1 MSKVKYYFKIV
12 GTDNPIKMLGS
23 DDYNADSEYPNT
35 TIKEIKGLQDLGKP
49 NNIHTR
55 QWAGSNVVD
64 VLHPTDVGEEVT
76 RDPQTIEITLV
87 SFGTQTEIHSFV
99 NWVANNRILFWD
111 NYRSFEVEIF
121 NDKEIKFDDYI
132 LRLYGNRFQLPIT
145 FQCITTPKPLFK

>member
-1 MSKVKYYFKIV
+1 MSSINYYFKVV

-23 DDYNADSEYPNT
+23 DAYNPDCDYPNT
-35 TIKEIKGLQDLGKP
+35 TVKAIKGLQDLGKP

-55 QWAGSNVVD
+55 QWAGSNKLD

-76 RDPQTIEITLV
+76 RDPQSIEIILV
-87 SFGTQTEIHSFV
+87 SFGTQYEIQSFLT
-99 NWVANNRILFWD
+99 WVANNRILFWD

-132 LRLYGNRFQLPIT
+132 LRLTGNRFQISIP
-145 FQCITTPKPLFK
+145 FQCVDTPKSLF